1 MVAPLL
7 PALELVYVV
16 MLVVVLAVVVRRPRV
31 GTSLMVWTSLGF
43 FIVTAVYVWW
53 IAMAAFAQ
61 WNDNPQCGAFCQSF
75 LPPYSD
81 YWYRETFGR
90 FGAYFGVNI
99 LAGLV
104 FGAAFWWFARRTGGE
119 VIDRDDVFLL
129 TLAGMMTG
137 WPNILL
143 FLAVLFVCSVAV
155 YLLKRRWR
163 SRVTNPR
170 VVITPLIPLAAAAIV
185 LWGDWLAARL
195 GLYDLGFVAI
205 TLVKP

>member
-1 MVAPLL
+1 MPTPTLALL
-7 PALELVYVV
+7 AALHVGLLVFALLTLVRRGRTTTS
-16 MLVVVLAVVVRRPRV
+16 LVVWVTFIFILTDILFVAWVAIEAYLRWSDPAC
-31 GTSLMVWTSLGF
+31 GSLC
-43 FIVTAVYVWW
+43 
-53 IAMAAFAQ
+53 AA
-61 WNDNPQCGAFCQSF
+61 N

-90 FGAYFGVNI
+90 FGAYFGAQI
-99 LAGLV
+99 LTGLV

-129 TLAGMMTG
+129 TLSGMMVG
-137 WPNILL
+137 WPNVLL
-143 FLAVLFVCSVAV
+143 FLAALFACSVAV